1 MESLIKAML
10 KFPGF
15 ALLDPGSNLVN
26 DKINITP
33 LSLFSVSGLLII
45 KKVIKDIRQVI
56 RSLEN
61 RGILFLKN

>member
-1 MESLIKAML
+1 ML

-26 DKINITP
+26 NKINITP
-33 LSLFSVSGLLII
+33 LSWFSVSGLLII
-45 KKVIKDIRQVI
+45 KKVIKNIRKVI

-61 RGILFLKN
+61 RGILF